1 MVNGW
6 GSASEEDD
14 HNYSSRRSSVGSSSD
29 GSIFAHCSFAQ
40 ALVAAADKAGYRVE
54 GTSLT
59 KPGLCFTAPRRV
71 AQQYQWSLRCLT
83 NLQLQAESNGS
94 LGAVSCLLWLVR
106 AAELLKDAWQLS
118 VAKQDVFVCLWSSSR

>member
-14 HNYSSRRSSVGSSSD
+14 RNFSSRRSSVGSSSD

-40 ALVAAADKAGYRVE
+40 ALVAAADKAGYRVD

-59 KPGLCFTAPRRV
+59 KPGLCGFLHHHHHCVRSADAELEV
-71 AQQYQWSLRCLT
+71 VSDKLT
-83 NLQLQAESNGS
+83 NCRLKAMVLF
-94 LGAVSCLLWLVR
+94 LV
-106 AAELLKDAWQLS
+106 
-118 VAKQDVFVCLWSSSR
+118 CCG